1 MLRTLPD
8 IRMTI
13 TMRALLLACALLLSV
28 PAHALYDPAPD
39 ALLVQMQ
46 GEWHGTLTYSDYS
59 EAGKMVTLPT
69 RVYIAPAAPDSLTLH
84 YVFDD
89 GPGKTVYS
97 YENMRFDLAGNAVTW
112 RSGASE
118 TSQTVS
124 RIVSSVQD
132 GDVQRLVFERKDDG
146 DTLRYTLETGA
157 NLLVLQKEEVGAD
170 GVAQFRNRYAF
181 TRAVE

>member
-1 MLRTLPD
+1 M
-8 IRMTI
+8 
-13 TMRALLLACALLLSV
+13 
-28 PAHALYDPAPD
+28 
-39 ALLVQMQ
+39 
-46 GEWHGTLTYSDYS
+46 
-59 EAGKMVTLPT
+59 
-69 RVYIAPAAPDSLTLH
+69 
-84 YVFDD
+84 
-89 GPGKTVYS
+89 YS

-124 RIVSSVQD
+124 RIVYSVQD

>member
-69 RVYIAPAAPDSLTLH
+69 RVYIAPATPDSLTLH

-118 TSQTVS
+118 TAQTRS

-132 GDVQRLVFERKDDG
+132 GDVRRVMFERKDG
-146 DTLRYTLETGA
+146 EGRLRYTLEAGA
-157 NLLVLQKEEVGAD
+157 NLLVLQKDEID
-170 GVAQFRNRYAF
+170 STGVAQFRNRYAF
-181 TRAVE
+181 TRAVK

>member
-1 MLRTLPD
+1 M
-8 IRMTI
+8 

-28 PAHALYDPAPD
+28 PAHALYDPAPN
-39 ALLVQMQ
+39 AMLVQMQ
-46 GEWHGTLTYSDYS
+46 GEWQGTLTYSDYS

-69 RVYIAPAAPDSLTLH
+69 RVYIAPASPDSLTLH

-97 YENMRFDLAGNAVTW
+97 YENMRFDLAGNEVTW

-124 RIVSSVQD
+124 RIVSDVQD
-132 GDVQRLVFERKDDG
+132 GEVRRLVFERKESG
-146 DTLRYTLETGA
+146 DTLRYTLETGPD
-157 NLLVLQKEEVGAD
+157 LLVLQKDEVGAD

-181 TRAVE
+181 TRAVK